1 MIFFLLLTEMDLRRN
16 KKKKKTQTKKQK
28 QKQNPGYLSFNPV
41 MMADTT
47 PLTNVHKK
55 M

>member
-1 MIFFLLLTEMDLRRN
+1 MIFFFYLPKWILEGT
-16 KKKKKTQTKKQK
+16 KKKKTQTKKQK